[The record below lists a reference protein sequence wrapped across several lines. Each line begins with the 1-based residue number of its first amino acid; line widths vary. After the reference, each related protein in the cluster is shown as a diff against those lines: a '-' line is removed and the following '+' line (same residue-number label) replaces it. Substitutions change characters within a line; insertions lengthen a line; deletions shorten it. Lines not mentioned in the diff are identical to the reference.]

1 MADSPQHTSESLVN
15 KAMQMLNES
24 YDSDHDSFFV
34 VMTKDGK
41 DPNLVVGDQAII
53 GELNLKTVVAFM
65 VQVIQQLCEAL
76 SIHPFTFIVRHL
88 LGYFL
93 EKERQEFTE
102 MMAQEEGKPAAIRSL
117 LDALFD
123 PDGDGEYYEEDE
135 DEAVCDAVDE
145 EEPKMNYYIVNPAL
159 TDTEN

>member
-1 MADSPQHTSESLVN
+1 MPDNHHTSESLLS
-15 KAMQMLNES
+15 KAVQMLNEG

-34 VMTKDGK
+34 VVTKDGK

-76 SIHPFTFIVRHL
+76 GIHPFTFIVRHL

-93 EKERQEFTE
+93 ELERQEFTA
-102 MMAQEEGKPAAIRSL
+102 MMSASEGRPAAIRSL

-123 PDGDGEYYEEDE
+123 PDSDGYYEEVEE
-135 DEAVCDAVDE
+135 DGDE
-145 EEPKMNYYIVNPAL
+145 EDGDEEKEPEKMNYYIVNPAL